1 MFTDSDTFAFS
12 EFDPITGKGKAND
25 SPIYFVRSDT
35 ESDYITDNKTP
46 IPSPTPTPN
55 NDSPAPRESPS
66 SVYSGSSTTGER
78 NAVEQARNYLEV
90 MAFSYDG
97 LVDQLEFEGYTHSE
111 AVYGVDHCGADWYEQ
126 AAIKAADY
134 LDLMSFSRDQLID
147 QLEFDGFTH
156 SQAVYGVEQNGY

>member
-1 MFTDSDTFAFS
+1 MFTYVLAGVVWFAGT
-12 EFDPITGKGKAND
+12 I
-25 SPIYFVRSDT
+25 I
-35 ESDYITDNKTP
+35 
-46 IPSPTPTPN
+46 PTPTPN

-147 QLEFDGFTH
+147 
-156 SQAVYGVEQNGY
+156 SKRKRKPRSI